1 MRSYIK
7 KHNYWGEGQDSKI
20 AWIERCRNAKQSK
33 KLKKL
38 GWLLFTLQD
47 LNAMFCG
54 GFEQS
59 RTNRSM
65 AFSGPDVLGE
75 QHLFVLEKL
84 S

>member
-38 GWLLFTLQD
+38 GWLDKDSKDKPFI
-47 LNAMFCG
+47 NIEYSYNKYF
-54 GFEQS
+54 FRS
-59 RTNRSM
+59 IVTNYM
-65 AFSGPDVLGE
+65 II
-75 QHLFVLEKL
+75 
-84 S
+84 